1 MDVVTSKG
9 IYLPGRQE
17 MLLIPKFF
25 LQIMDTKHCH
35 VVGCYF
41 GFI

>member
-9 IYLPGRQE
+9 IYLPGKQE
-17 MLLIPKFF
+17 MLIPNVIP
-25 LQIMDTKHCH
+25 IMDTKYCH
-35 VVGCYF
+35 VAGCYF